1 METEALIKAVRVE
14 QARMEAL
21 RNALIVHAAA
31 QEYVEMRCNEL
42 LYLTRD
48 AITLIL
54 ACPVGTPLPAA
65 WIQQRDTLMQRIT
78 RFIDTDTGREHSAGE
93 ESNALTSHPRQ

>member
-1 METEALIKAVRVE
+1 MLIKAVRVE

-21 RNALIVHAAA
+21 RNALIAHAAA
-31 QEYVEMRCNEL
+31 QEYVERRYNEL

-54 ACPVGTPLPAA
+54 ACPVETPLPAA
-65 WIQQRDTLMQRIT
+65 WIQQRNILMQHIARFLAEATEHQGGHT
-78 RFIDTDTGREHSAGE
+78 RC
-93 ESNALTSHPRQ
+93 NN